1 MKLWQPLFTLN
12 SAILVLVLLG
22 ACSNSYDVEQEITVA
37 VEDVPV
43 ADTVAVPDMA
53 DPLIDTPT
61 VQPLLPVLAPVPV
74 VTEDSLRE
82 GMMRVYPNGAA
93 VMLGGGQMMVSLD
106 YPYSLG
112 VHEVTCGEYEKYAS
126 GLEGYHLEVCDNKDW
141 PIVSVSYYD
150 AVLFANAYSKA
161 NGYDTVYTYHRR
173 LINSKDRCTNL
184 EGLAVRTD
192 VEGFRLPTEAEWVM
206 AASQSWNPELY
217 SWNSSNANFGLH
229 PVCSFPDSVG
239 FCDLAGNVLE
249 LTNDWVGGS
258 GSTFVKNYMGPPT
271 GNTLLEKV
279 VKGGHLFQ
287 SSAEINMDSRG
298 DAYPVT
304 ASSNGGYMGFRLAFG
319 KIPKAV
325 WMDGNGVVPSNPV
338 AIKSFSSDFR
348 SMLGTVHAKLAF
360 RNDKTGNL
368 AFVDY
373 GGGVPSVV
381 EIVDTIPVFHP
392 EISPDGNRVAFSTG
406 VEGIDGASA
415 VYVRDLDARGG
426 GLVKLDVKNAAIPR
440 WHVGEGGDTSIV
452 YVDRAGDNSND
463 ADFFASGTWMV
474 PFAHG
479 QFGTPRK
486 VLNGA
491 YHSGLSQ
498 KADRAVSG
506 ARRLRVHVG
515 GKDEIWYGG
524 EQACNASLSKDR
536 LNQTLFLDFGGKTGR
551 EFANAKYGVHE
562 RLLVADSSGKLVRAI
577 PAPKGYTFDHSE
589 WGGRENWAVAS
600 LVNVNGEHTK
610 LVLVNVLDSSV
621 IELAEGDELWHPNLW
636 VMPQVSIGNEFLDLD
651 SAGMYWDPVLQS
663 GEKPI
668 ALKMRM
674 FWDMRDSLE
683 VIAVGSSRAERGF
696 DPMQISRPAFNFGY
710 IGGDMWAE
718 LYLMDN
724 YVVPHAN
731 KLKYLVLEISFEL
744 MRNDK
749 SARMLYAFEQAP
761 GFFYDR
767 NHNFWKDGVP
777 ENFVRAIDANVRYT
791 GEDSLNYVN
800 TRGLLKI
807 DAYGW
812 RDDAEIKRDTVM
824 PAYLNDRYEESIDSL
839 TAFIDSTQN
848 KGFKIIG
855 LIYPQSPKYAET
867 GSYGRHGIQRSVV
880 MKTIAYLDSLAE
892 VYPHFM
898 VMDENKYGAH
908 DYTDSMANDYDHL
921 SAAGAEHLS
930 IRVDSLIK
938 ALEQ

>member
-1 MKLWQPLFTLN
+1 MKAGGERNNFGRLIAGLLFSVFLQ
-12 SAILVLVLLG
+12 
-22 ACSNSYDVEQEITVA
+22 ACSPDTDEPELKFPDVIVA
-37 VEDVPV
+37 L
-43 ADTVAVPDMA
+43 ADTSVDQ
-53 DPLIDTPT
+53 IT
-61 VQPLLPVLAPVPV
+61 LPVPEPVPV
-74 VTEDSLRE
+74 ITEDTLRE
-82 GMMRVYPNGAA
+82 GMMRVDPNGAS
-93 VMLGGGQMMVSLD
+93 VSLGGGRMRVRLD

-112 VHEVTCGEYEKYAS
+112 IHEVTCLEYEEYAS
-126 GLEGYHLEVCDNKDW
+126 ELDGYHLDSCDLKDW
-141 PIVSVSYYD
+141 PVVSVSYYD

-161 NGYDTVYTYHRR
+161 HGYDTAYTYHRQ

-184 EGLAVRTD
+184 EGLALRTD

-206 AASQSWNPELY
+206 AASRSWNPELY

-229 PVCSFPDSVG
+229 SVCMLPDSVG

-258 GSTFVKNYMGPPT
+258 GSATVENYMGPPT
-271 GNTLLEKV
+271 GNSLLEKV

-287 SSAEINMDSRG
+287 AAAEISLDNRG

-304 ASSNGGYMGFRLAFG
+304 ASTNGGYMGFRLAFG
-319 KIPKAV
+319 KIPDAV
-325 WMDGNGVVPSNPV
+325 WMDGNGAASSNPV

-348 SMLGTVHAKLAF
+348 SKFGTVHAKLAF

-381 EIVDTIPVFHP
+381 EIVDSIPVFHP
-392 EISPDGNRVAFSTG
+392 EISPDGNRVAFCTG
-406 VEGIDGASA
+406 TEGIDGESA
-415 VYVRDLDARGG
+415 VYVRNLDARGG
-426 GLVKLDVKNAAIPR
+426 GLVKLNVKNAAIPR
-440 WHVGEGGDTSIV
+440 WHVDENGDTSIV
-452 YVDRAGDNSND
+452 YVDRTGDNSDD
-463 ADFFASGTWMV
+463 AEFFASATWMV
-474 PFAHG
+474 PFVNG
-479 QFGTPRK
+479 EFGTPRK

-498 KADRAVSG
+498 NADRAVSG
-506 ARRLRVHVG
+506 ARLLRVHVD

-524 EQACNASLSKDR
+524 EQACNASLSKDG
-536 LNQTLFLDFGGKTGR
+536 LNQTLFLDFSGKTGR

-562 RLLVADSSGKLVRAI
+562 RLLVADSNGQLIRAI

-600 LVNVNGEHTK
+600 LANVNGEHTK
-610 LVLVNVLDSSV
+610 IVMVNVLDSSV
-621 IELAEGDELWHPNLW
+621 VELAEGEELWHPNLW
-636 VMPQVSIGNEFLDLD
+636 VMSRIASGDGFIDLD
-651 SAGMYWDPVLQS
+651 SAGLYWDPIYQS
-663 GEKPI
+663 GEKAS

-683 VIAVGSSRAERGF
+683 VIAVGSSRTERGF
-696 DPMQISRPAFNFGY
+696 DPMQISKPALNFGY
-710 IGGDMWAE
+710 IGGDMWAA

-724 YVVPHAN
+724 YVVPHAK

-749 SARMLYAFEQAP
+749 SARMQYAFEQAP

-767 NHNFWKDGVP
+767 NHKFWKDGVP
-777 ENFVRAIDANVRYT
+777 ENFVRAVDANVRYT

-800 TRGLLKI
+800 TNGLLKI

-812 RDDAEIKRDTVM
+812 RDDAEVKRDSVM
-824 PAYLNDRYEESIDSL
+824 PEYLNRRYEQTIDSL

-867 GSYGRHGIQRSVV
+867 GSYGRHGIQMSVV

-898 VMDENKYGAH
+898 MMDENKYGAH
-908 DYTDSMANDYDHL
+908 DYTDAMANDYDHL
-921 SAAGAEHLS
+921 AAAGAEHLS
-930 IRVDSLIK
+930 IRVDSLLK
-938 ALEQ
+938 VLEK